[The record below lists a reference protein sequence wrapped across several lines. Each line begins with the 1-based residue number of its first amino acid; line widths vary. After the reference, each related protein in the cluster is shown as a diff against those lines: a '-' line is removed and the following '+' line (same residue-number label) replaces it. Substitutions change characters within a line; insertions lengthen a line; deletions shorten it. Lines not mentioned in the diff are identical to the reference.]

1 MYSLPNLH
9 KLSCASKSRF
19 DNVDAELAPTYDGPM
34 FTTMAHYNP
43 LMHSRLHY
51 RYRR

>member
-19 DNVDAELAPTYDGPM
+19 DNVDAGVSSHIRNAANKMITN
-34 FTTMAHYNP
+34 T
-43 LMHSRLHY
+43 
-51 RYRR
+51 